1 VQLKQIDR
9 VSGISSDEFM
19 KNYMNKSVPVVIKDF
34 VRADSPAWTKWSYDY
49 FKEIAGDTQVSVYG
63 REEVSQDRAASAPVA
78 KMKFR
83 EYLDLIQ
90 REPTELRL
98 FLFNLMKLHPE
109 LKKDVLYNDITAGKV
124 IQWLP
129 YMFFGG
135 EGSST
140 RNHYDIDM
148 SHVFITQ
155 YQGIKK
161 IWLFPIEQSDIMYK
175 LPYNFH
181 SIANIKTADLQE
193 YPAVQYLSGFEAQFK
208 EQVNAFNKNLTSLN
222 AIYGGML
229 TAMGGNKA

>member
-1 VQLKQIDR
+1 
-9 VSGISSDEFM
+9 
-19 KNYMNKSVPVVIKDF
+19 
-34 VRADSPAWTKWSYDY
+34 
-49 FKEIAGDTQVSVYG
+49 
-63 REEVSQDRAASAPVA
+63 
-78 KMKFR
+78 
-83 EYLDLIQ
+83 
-90 REPTELRL
+90 
-98 FLFNLMKLHPE
+98 
-109 LKKDVLYNDITAGKV
+109 
-124 IQWLP
+124 
-129 YMFFGG
+129 MFFGG